1 MRTLN
6 QATLCKV
13 EEYIKRY
20 QKENGASPSFRDIQ
34 RGTRMSSLNLVSRY
48 VLALEGQGRI
58 RRTIDGSIK
67 LPRQLDPGNATLTPL
82 VGDIACGQPN
92 TAIEY
97 IEESF
102 ALPKSLFGSGELMM
116 LRASGESMVEVGI
129 DDGDLIVIRRQDYAN
144 DGEIVVALIDDRTTL
159 KRIYHQDGK
168 TILHPENSKM
178 KDIIVKRCDIQGV
191 LVSCIK
197 MY

>member
-13 EEYIKRY
+13 EEYIKSY

-58 RRTIDGSIK
+58 HRTRDGTIK

-82 VGDIACGQPN
+82 IGDIACGKPN

-116 LRASGESMVEVGI
+116 LRASGESMVEIGI
-129 DDGDLIVIRRQDYAN
+129 DDGDLIVIRRQDYAD
-144 DGEIVVALIDDRTTL
+144 DGEIVVALINDSTTL
-159 KRIYHQDGK
+159 KRIYHRDGK
-168 TILHPENSKM
+168 IILHPENSKM

>member
-1 MRTLN
+1 MRSLN

-13 EEYIKRY
+13 EEYIKGY
-20 QKENGASPSFRDIQ
+20 QKENGASPSYRDIQ

-58 RRTIDGSIK
+58 CRTSDGRVK

-82 VGDIACGQPN
+82 IGDIACGQPN
-92 TAIEY
+92 MAFEY

-116 LRASGESMVEVGI
+116 LRASGESMIEIGV
-129 DDGDLIVIRRQDYAN
+129 DDGDLIVIRRQDYAD
-144 DGEIVVALIDDRTTL
+144 DGEIVVALIDDSTTL
-159 KRIYHQDGK
+159 KRIYHRNGK
-168 TILHPENSKM
+168 IVLHPENSAM
-178 KDIIVKRCDIQGV
+178 EDIIVDYCDIQGV